1 MDLPSDVPLVCKHCD
16 AVGDTSYDSRSIPT
30 DSRKAMIQSGDPVPP
45 EFLLTRYDMRAAYE
59 QCLAIHNAIAQKWQ
73 VGGTVAPEAS
83 KSAAVKEAIAN
94 ISQVM
99 EMTSKPKTV
108 SSRRP
113 KIDLNSIP
121 PDCLF
126 ARRYAMHPLMHMYQ
140 PYEHKQ
146 AGELDFDTHSAIQAA
161 IASITSI
168 QEAYALLDDYPA
180 PWVLDVVLCSCQ
192 TPKKNSFTDLRCQ
205 KMPLV
210 AIDSVSR
217 QRQVSIEYA
226 DKKSFK
232 QAFDGKS
239 LVCPECG
246 DTLIPRYRDNFIP
259 HFVHKSREDKEKCQ
273 YGKGET
279 LRHLIGKAFLYQ
291 QLQRDYPNALV
302 ALEYRF
308 ENINRRADVAAFLD
322 DGTTVIAEC
331 QISRVSPE
339 DLEQRTSDYVS
350 IGATV
355 IWAFSPAAATETCRR
370 YIKNSRITGFEI
382 QVMPIDRGRE
392 FLAAS

>member
-1 MDLPSDVPLVCKHCD
+1 MLSAFEGLDLGPVLRRDKGLDRVVAFEKAVPYSCFCCQDTGIIKYPELIVEVDLPSDVPLVCKHCD

-180 PWVLDVVLCSCQ
+180 PWVLDVVFMQL
-192 TPKKNSFTDLRCQ
+192 PDAKKEFIYRLE
-205 KMPLV
+205 MP
-210 AIDSVSR
+210 
-217 QRQVSIEYA
+217 E
-226 DKKSFK
+226 
-232 QAFDGKS
+232 
-239 LVCPECG
+239 
-246 DTLIPRYRDNFIP
+246 
-259 HFVHKSREDKEKCQ
+259 
-273 YGKGET
+273 
-279 LRHLIGKAFLYQ
+279 
-291 QLQRDYPNALV
+291 NA
-302 ALEYRF
+302 
-308 ENINRRADVAAFLD
+308 
-322 DGTTVIAEC
+322 
-331 QISRVSPE
+331 
-339 DLEQRTSDYVS
+339 TSS
-350 IGATV
+350 H
-355 IWAFSPAAATETCRR
+355 
-370 YIKNSRITGFEI
+370 
-382 QVMPIDRGRE
+382 
-392 FLAAS
+392 